1 MGRYLT
7 RPAAVNEIGLVSVSL
22 LTHSLTNNLLITSTT
37 ILNNLLVHIFLSLY
51 PTITHCLTAHCPTTS
66 LTHSLTHSTMYDS
79 PSYSPPFT
87 HSDTHSL
94 PDLPMDVLLYTLQF
108 QWPLLGCTLLEDM
121 SEAARRSCVCV

>member
-1 MGRYLT
+1 MRYH
-7 RPAAVNEIGLVSVSL
+7 SF
-22 LTHSLTNNLLITSTT
+22 THQQQLTSTT
-37 ILNNLLVHIFLSLY
+37 ILNNLFAHKVSFSLIY
-51 PTITHCLTAHCPTTS
+51 PITHSEPYY
-66 LTHSLTHSTMYDS
+66 LTHSTMSDS